1 VDDPIADLKK
11 MELDV
16 ED

>member
-1 VDDPIADLKK
+1 VDDPIADLKR